1 MKEVMGSNPGAVY
14 WIDMTFF
21 SLICCKNCIVCLKN
35 EKINGKEARVGPFFK
50 KIRLTNHEKVN

>member
-21 SLICCKNCIVCLKN
+21 SLICCKNFIVCLKN
-35 EKINGKEARVGPFFK
+35 EKINEKEA
-50 KIRLTNHEKVN
+50 RLTNHEKVN